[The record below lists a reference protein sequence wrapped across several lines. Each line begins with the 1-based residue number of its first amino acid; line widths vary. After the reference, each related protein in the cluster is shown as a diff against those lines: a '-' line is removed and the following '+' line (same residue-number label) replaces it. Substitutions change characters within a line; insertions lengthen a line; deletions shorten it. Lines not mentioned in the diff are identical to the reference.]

1 MATATRTGLM
11 RNFPRFARNEHGL
24 SAVEFALILPLMVT
38 LFLGG
43 TELSQ
48 AIGVKRKAILVNRT
62 VGDLVAQDSA
72 LTNSEINAIF
82 SASAAVIAP
91 YNAANLKI
99 VVSQVQV
106 DANGV
111 AKVYQ
116 WSKAYQTTPRAVNST
131 VTLPTGLNIPNT
143 YLIFAETTYSYTP
156 PIGYTITG
164 TLSLTDQIYLR
175 PRLTSTISCCS

>member
-1 MATATRTGLM
+1 MAFAIRTRLKC
-11 RNFPRFARNEHGL
+11 PLERFARDVRAL

-48 AIGVKRKAILVNRT
+48 AIAVKRKAVLVNRT
-62 VGDLVAQDSA
+62 VADLVAQDSTITTA
-72 LTNSEINAIF
+72 EMNAIF
-82 SASAAVIAP
+82 GASAQVVAP
-91 YNAANLKI
+91 YSSANLKI

-106 DANGV
+106 DSNGV
-111 AKVYQ
+111 AKIYQ
-116 WSKAYQTTPRAVNST
+116 WSRAYQTTARAVDST

-143 YLIFAETTYSYTP
+143 YLIMAETSYTYTP

-164 TLSLTDQIYLR
+164 QISLTDTMYLR
-175 PRLTSTISCCS
+175 PRLTTTVTCCS